1 MSLTTPESTG
11 AVSTCAAPDRERWH
25 PVQSGNLFEVLGLA
39 GYSSPSDLPT
49 ASAAVEK
56 VIVPAGFAFSN
67 FIVGVIVVAVLYLTR
82 EILVPIALAVLL
94 SFVLAPLV
102 RFLQGR
108 RVPRSLAVI
117 GAVFAALAIA
127 LSLASM
133 VMVEVNQLANDLP
146 RYQSTLSDKVHNLR
160 DTVGRAGLLN
170 ASSMLKDLDRNL
182 KDQEDGSA
190 GSSLTGAPAGK
201 KPIPVEVH
209 QPDPGA
215 SETLVAMMQPLAAPV
230 TTTAVVIIFLIFF
243 LFQREDLR
251 NRFIRLAGSE
261 DLERTTAALD
271 DAGQRLSKLFLTQ
284 LVLNA
289 IFGAAIG
296 LGLATI
302 GVPSAPLWGLLAT
315 ILRFVPYIGAILAAA
330 FPIALAAA
338 VGSDWS
344 LAIWTIALFAVA
356 EPLMGQV
363 IEPLVWGRT
372 AGLSPVA
379 IVVAASFWTWLWG
392 PLGLLLSTPLT
403 LCLVVLARHVER
415 LQFLDIMLGDQP
427 ALTPQQVAYQRML
440 TGDPIEAI
448 EQARSFLKEG
458 SVQDYYGD
466 ILLGALRLAEADAT
480 LGRLDDA
487 RLENI
492 HQTVLEIIED
502 LASPRAANVVALGQ
516 AKSQAGNVANLD
528 ARKLG
533 QCVFCIPGLG
543 RLDDC
548 AALIV
553 ADVLKREGIVAR
565 TTGAG
570 TAMEG
575 GDAETICVCFLE
587 DVTEAR
593 TDFTRRKLSRQ
604 APSAKVIVCLLGESR
619 KEDSDDLGE
628 DIAPRSLK
636 AIVSAIEKVAA
647 PSGQR
652 EQ

>member
-1 MSLTTPESTG
+1 MS
-11 AVSTCAAPDRERWH
+11 
-25 PVQSGNLFEVLGLA
+25 
-39 GYSSPSDLPT
+39 T
-49 ASAAVEK
+49 ASTVVKK

-67 FIVGVIVVAVLYLTR
+67 FIVGVVVVAVLYLTR

-102 RFLQGR
+102 RVLQR
-108 RVPRSLAVI
+108 RKVPRSLAVI
-117 GAVFAALAIA
+117 GAVTAALAISM
-127 LSLASM
+127 SLAAM

-146 RYQSTLSDKVHNLR
+146 RYQSILSDKMRNLR
-160 DTVGRAGLLN
+160 DSVGRFGLLN

-182 KDQEDGSA
+182 RGPGNGTAER
-190 GSSLTGAPAGK
+190 SLTGGPAGK
-201 KPIPVEVH
+201 TPIPVEVH

-261 DLERTTAALD
+261 DLERTTAALN
-271 DAGQRLSKLFLTQ
+271 DAAQRLSKLFLTQ

-289 IFGAAIG
+289 IFGAVIG

-338 VGSDWS
+338 VGSGWS
-344 LAIWTIALFAVA
+344 LAVWTIALFAVA

-363 IEPLVWGRT
+363 VEPLVWGRT

-403 LCLVVLARHVER
+403 LCLVVLARHVDR
-415 LQFLDIMLGDQP
+415 LQFIDVMLGDQP

-448 EQARSFLKEG
+448 EQARSFLKED
-458 SVQDYYGD
+458 SVQDYYD
-466 ILLGALRLAEADAT
+466 QILLGALRLAEADAT
-480 LGRLDDA
+480 LGRLDDT

-502 LASPRAANVVALGQ
+502 LAALRSADVVDLGQ
-516 AKSQAGNVANLD
+516 AKSRAGNLAHLD

-533 QCVFCIPGLG
+533 RSVFCIPGLG

-565 TTGAG
+565 TTGSE
-570 TAMEG
+570 TSMEG
-575 GDAETICVCFLE
+575 DNAQTICVCFLE
-587 DVTEAR
+587 DVTDAR
-593 TDFTRRKLSRQ
+593 TDFTRRKISRQ
-604 APSAKVIVCLLGESR
+604 APSAKVVVCLLGESR
-619 KEDSDDLGE
+619 RIRDSDEDLPE
-628 DIAPRSLK
+628 DIALRSLK
-636 AIVSAIEKVAA
+636 SVVSAVEKIVA
-647 PSGQR
+647 PSGRQ

>member
-1 MSLTTPESTG
+1 MS
-11 AVSTCAAPDRERWH
+11 
-25 PVQSGNLFEVLGLA
+25 
-39 GYSSPSDLPT
+39 T
-49 ASAAVEK
+49 ASEAVEK

-67 FIVGVIVVAVLYLTR
+67 FIVGVVVVAVLYLTR

-117 GAVFAALAIA
+117 GAVSAALAIS
-127 LSLASM
+127 LSLATM

-146 RYQSTLSDKVHNLR
+146 RYQSTLSDKMRNLR

-182 KDQEDGSA
+182 KDRGDNAA
-190 GSSLTGAPAGK
+190 GRSLAGAPAGK
-201 KPIPVEVH
+201 TPIPVEVH

-215 SETLVAMMQPLAAPV
+215 SETLIAMMQPLAAPV

-261 DLERTTAALD
+261 DLERTTAALN

-289 IFGAAIG
+289 IFGAVIG

-315 ILRFVPYIGAILAAA
+315 ILRFVPYIGAILAAG

-338 VGSDWS
+338 VGSDWT

-363 IEPLVWGRT
+363 VEPLVWGRT

-415 LQFLDIMLGDQP
+415 LQFIDVMLGDQP

-458 SVQDYYGD
+458 SVQDYYD
-466 ILLGALRLAEADAT
+466 AILLGALRLAEADAM

-502 LASPRAANVVALGQ
+502 LASLKAANVVAIGQ
-516 AKSQAGNVANLD
+516 AKSRTGNVTNVD
-528 ARKLG
+528 APKLG
-533 QCVFCIPGLG
+533 QSVFCIPGLG

-565 TTGAG
+565 TAGAG
-570 TAMEG
+570 TAIEG
-575 GDAETICVCFLE
+575 DDAETICVCFLE

-593 TDFTRRKLSRQ
+593 ADFTRRKLSRQ
-604 APSAKVIVCLLGESR
+604 APSAKVVVCLLGETR
-619 KEDSDDLGE
+619 RDRDGDDLPE
-628 DIAPRSLK
+628 DNAPRSLK
-636 AIVSAIEKVAA
+636 AIVAAVEKIAA
-647 PSGQR
+647 PLGRQ